1 MEKLKKVSVKT
12 FFTVLWRGVCQAF
25 GWFFG
30 LFGYRR
36 DGKFAKCVWGVFA
49 VSAAIIMAYLAG
61 LIVKSCYDDLSTEY
75 RYDKFRMQQGGQC
88 ISQTIGYVDDYY
100 GDKGYLVNK
109 DTGRKILKG
118 IDWIAKPLGQDT
130 LVCFSNGS
138 KRGYFNIKD
147 GKVIIEPKYSHAW
160 VFSEGLAAVEV
171 DGKIK
176 FIDGTGQV
184 VIDNCIDYDP
194 SSDGYVFHGNRLVV
208 RDKETGKYGLI
219 DRSGAQVLDKEY
231 DLIEIA
237 GNHQY
242 LHIRKDGQSAVYDMN
257 QNAVLP
263 FIDGYAC
270 LQADGIEV
278 TMPDHTIRR
287 YDYNGSLIN
296 DFYIINNRILN
307 YDTRE
312 IIYTKGTGYDAYGD
326 EFEYVEKDNKE
337 AAARLMAYIAGDYY
351 EGLMTAEGRIVTMP
365 IYKDIEAIGPDTYL
379 CTVSNMDKV
388 VVNGNG
394 EVTW

>member
-61 LIVKSCYDDLSTEY
+61 QIVKSCYDDLSREY
-75 RYDKFRMQQGGQC
+75 RYCKFRKYQGGQY

-100 GDKGYLVNK
+100 GDEGYLVNK

-208 RDKETGKYGLI
+208 RDRETGKYGLI
-219 DRSGAQVLDKEY
+219 DKSGAQVLDNEY

-237 GNHQY
+237 DSHQY
-242 LHIRKDGQSAVYDMN
+242 LHIRRNGQSAVYDMKL
-257 QNAVLP
+257 NAVLP
-263 FIDGYAC
+263 FIDGYAS
-270 LQADGIEV
+270 LQDNGIEL

-287 YDYNGSLIN
+287 YDYSGSLIN
-296 DFYIINNRILN
+296 DFYIMRTNCLK
-307 YDTRE
+307 YDTGE
-312 IIYTKGTGYDAYGD
+312 IIYTKKTGYDVYGN
-326 EFEYVEKDNKE
+326 ENEYYEESCRE
-337 AAARLMAYIAGDYY
+337 AVASLMVYSAAEHY
-351 EGLMTAEGRIVTMP
+351 EGLMTPEGRIVTMP

-379 CTVSNMDKV
+379 CTVSDMDKV

-394 EVTW
+394 EPTW